1 MERSRQLPCERK
13 EGVQQLNSE
22 RVALTPN
29 CCVVL
34 RKALDAVEDP
44 ELVDLIAFRTDDPGC
59 WWYRNGEL
67 GLVLGEDRYLA
78 AIEAG
83 ASLRLFDSPLAW
95 LRGGCAGAVFLDDVE
110 ARWSAERCAEDAVAL
125 TDWWR
130 AAL

>member
-1 MERSRQLPCERK
+1 MPSP
-13 EGVQQLNSE
+13 EGFPAII
-22 RVALTPN
+22 VAAWSPAAPSIY
-29 CCVVL
+29 C
-34 RKALDAVEDP
+34 AVEDP
-44 ELVDLIAFRTDDPGC
+44 EIVDLIAFRTDDPGC